1 MVEARQEVPPSPDD
15 AELADEPTVR
25 VSMLRTTVTNSK
37 AMSCADQNLVLQAA
51 AFEMELFCTRY
62 ARVTKLDP
70 IFDAV
75 RQVEL
80 VEPWFRLEP
89 RAGRRED

>member
-1 MVEARQEVPPSPDD
+1 MVEARQAVPTPPDD

-25 VSMLRTTVTNSK
+25 VSMLRTKVANNN
-37 AMSCADQNLVLQAA
+37 AMRDEDQDLVLQAA

-62 ARVTKLDP
+62 ARVTKLEP

-89 RAGRRED
+89 PKRPRQD